1 MSFEDFFDFDGDGK
15 LNVIEQATAYTALFG
30 NDGSDDIG
38 FHSSYD
44 DSDDIGY
51 HSPYDDDDD
60 EPAESYDE
68 YDEYDDYADDEF
80 EDEDEEEEGDLF
92 GWEKEDTESIIGTVQ
107 NKTGLKPYKERL
119 SRIVELIEKVA
130 SDTDNLLLDVELNPA
145 DSDKKYELIEALENA
160 KSDLDLLT
168 ADLEKVLE

>member
-1 MSFEDFFDFDGDGK
+1 MDGEKDMSFEDFFDFDGDGK

-30 NDGSDDIG
+30 NE
-38 FHSSYD
+38 

-92 GWEKEDTESIIGTVQ
+92 GWDKESAESIIGTVK
-107 NKTGLKPYKERL
+107 NKTDLKSYKDRL
-119 SRIVELIEKVA
+119 SRIVELIEKIT
-130 SDTDNLLLDVELNPA
+130 SDTDSLLFDVELNP
-145 DSDKKYELIEALENA
+145 SDTDEKFEMIEALENA
-160 KSDLDLLT
+160 KLDLDQLT